1 MKATGKYVT
10 TSVTGENVKAFVPDN
25 LPPKLSKKEIAALQP
40 ELREAEVALSKLQ
53 IAGQMIPS
61 LDWFIYAFIRK
72 EALQSSEIEGTQAT
86 LTDVFSYENLN
97 QPGDTTV
104 DDVEEIANYVHAAN
118 YAFKELEKLRGLPLS
133 IRLLNQ
139 CHLRLMQSV
148 RGGNKQ
154 PGEIRTSQNWI
165 GGSRPGNAMFV
176 PPPPG
181 SVTDL
186 LGEME
191 AWWHKDDTLPPLL
204 RVAASHVQFE
214 TIHPYLDGNGRI
226 GRMLIALLLAHW
238 GLLSSP
244 LLYLSHYF
252 KEHQA
257 EYYQRLGG
265 VRVQG
270 DWIGWFRFFLVGVST
285 VATDAAETAGALH
298 KQVSEDR
305 KKLHA
310 NSKATVSA
318 MQLFEQLPENPV
330 ISMPRVV
337 EILDTTKPTATKA
350 INVLLQCEI
359 IEEVGKSRRDRRYR
373 YRRYLELLK

>member
-1 MKATGKYVT
+1 
-10 TSVTGENVKAFVPDN
+10 
-25 LPPKLSKKEIAALQP
+25 
-40 ELREAEVALSKLQ
+40 
-53 IAGQMIPS
+53 
-61 LDWFIYAFIRK
+61 
-72 EALQSSEIEGTQAT
+72 
-86 LTDVFSYENLN
+86 
-97 QPGDTTV
+97 
-104 DDVEEIANYVHAAN
+104 
-118 YAFKELEKLRGLPLS
+118 
-133 IRLLNQ
+133 
-139 CHLRLMQSV
+139 MQGV
-148 RGGNKQ
+148 RGANKQ

-165 GGSRPGNAMFV
+165 GGSRPGNATFV

-181 SVTDL
+181 SIIDL

-191 AWWHKDDTLPPLL
+191 AWWHKEDTLPPLL

-226 GRMLIALLLAHW
+226 GRMLIALLLTHW

-252 KEHQA
+252 KAHQA
-257 EYYQRLGG
+257 EYYQRLGD

-270 DWIGWFRFFLVGVST
+270 DWAGWFRFFLEGVST
-285 VATDAAETAGALH
+285 VATDAAETASALH
-298 KQVSEDR
+298 RQVSEDR

-330 ISMPRVV
+330 ISMPRAVKL
-337 EILDTTKPTATKA
+337 LDTTKPTATKA

-359 IEEVGKSRRDRRYR
+359 IEEVGRNRRNRRYR
-373 YRRYLELLK
+373 YRGYLELLK